1 MPETLDRS
9 RTPLLTLI
17 TQEALDRDYQVA
29 ASRAA
34 ATAATATGVEG
45 ERGPRHG
52 YRVGVVVVVGLFAM
66 LVTVAGVQTSQNA
79 DVDDASRASLI
90 DRIEARRATVR
101 RLQNELAA
109 LRAANADAED
119 RLRSLGNRVGDLQ
132 ARRSRLGALTGF
144 SPVTGSGVRV
154 RVDNPPYAGPNEQL
168 RDSDLALLVD
178 GLWAAGAEAIS
189 INGQRVNA
197 HGGITNVGEAI
208 EVNGFG
214 IAPPFTVLAIGDR
227 RTLASRFA
235 ETQAGLR
242 FLALARQYGFEQ
254 KMDNVDDLH
263 LPAAPGALLRL
274 RSAEQEKT
282 KPQGQQ
288 GGDGP

>member
-29 ASRAA
+29 ASRVAK
-34 ATAATATGVEG
+34 ATGGAG
-45 ERGPRHG
+45 ERGTSHG

-90 DRIEARRATVR
+90 DRIEGRRATVR

-119 RLRSLGNRVGDLQ
+119 RLRSLGNRVGDLR

-214 IAPPFTVLAIGDR
+214 IAPPFTILAIGDR
-227 RTLASRFA
+227 RTLASKFA